1 MLLIIG
7 KVETDSKYQR
17 DWVPGRVFEER
28 LYHVGDRWEILRNF
42 LLDITELMHGKD
54 GLAYGQSQVKRA
66 TTKLLG

>member
-1 MLLIIG
+1 MW
-7 KVETDSKYQR
+7 ETDGKYFENSLCIVG
-17 DWVPGRVFEER
+17 DWVEFISN
-28 LYHVGDRWEILRNF
+28 HVYRSARRFNLNF